1 MMLFDRE
8 SGLDSMPRLAEDAR
22 HAAAAH
28 VREKIRLETPPEK
41 VKIVSRYRPLA
52 PANV

>member
-28 VREKIRLETPPEK
+28 VQVREKIRLETPPEK
-41 VKIVSRYRPLA
+41 
-52 PANV
+52 